1 MSGPLCKQLLP
12 TGYDRFDL
20 VIIIWFCVCTG
31 HPIISPGPPTSQK
44 RGSPLPPLPAWIVF
58 MMLVTNK
65 LFSKICCIIR
75 SKDEALSTCQLQLYK
90 LIESL
95 MEKHYY
101 FSLPFPCFSLPS
113 PCFSLPF
120 PGFRSSCS
128 LFSSCFSHLSED
140 HPGVSEAL
148 HYTCPPSCPFLKL
161 LDTPMASS

>member
-1 MSGPLCKQLLP
+1 MCLYWPPHHLTWSTHISEKGFSTSSSSGLDCLHDV
-12 TGYDRFDL
+12 GY
-20 VIIIWFCVCTG
+20 
-31 HPIISPGPPTSQK
+31 
-44 RGSPLPPLPAWIVF
+44 
-58 MMLVTNK
+58 NK

-95 MEKHYY
+95 MEKHYN

-161 LDTPMASS
+161 LDTPMASSLLALPL